1 MKKIFKLILVALLV
15 YAVLLFAFLPRYIIS
30 DATVEL
36 REDDDSIVIM
46 STNLRCLMPNEFL
59 QKSWF
64 YRADLIS
71 KDINSV
77 KPDIIGFQEATA
89 VHYDYLEDFLE
100 GYDSEIA
107 YRDNTLLSEGCPIFY
122 RTDKFEKVD
131 SGHFWLSQTPDVMS
145 KDWGSAHYR
154 ICIYVILKD
163 VASGKEFVVFNTHLD
178 HKSTEARVNGIQVVV
193 DKIAEFG
200 NIPAYLMGDLNAT
213 EDSDTIE
220 FTKESFDD
228 AMRVAPVS
236 EETATYH
243 NWGNDEASKRIDYI
257 MISKTGIEI
266 LEYHVLDNCYDGAYS
281 SDHASIYVITKLK

>member
-178 HKSTEARVNGIQVVV
+178 HKSTEARVN
-193 DKIAEFG
+193 
-200 NIPAYLMGDLNAT
+200 
-213 EDSDTIE
+213 
-220 FTKESFDD
+220 
-228 AMRVAPVS
+228 
-236 EETATYH
+236 
-243 NWGNDEASKRIDYI
+243 
-257 MISKTGIEI
+257 
-266 LEYHVLDNCYDGAYS
+266 
-281 SDHASIYVITKLK
+281 

>member
-36 REDDDSIVIM
+36 REDDDSMVIM